1 MLKFNKNNVEVYYSK
16 DIKTNASHFID
27 LFLNFFGNI
36 KKIEIEPNKRYV
48 FKIKFKTANVTFY
61 NTKKKSTNTNYFLA
75 ENIRYK
81 ILRRKG
87 YYQVVDKLKEKK
99 LKLKNDTK
107 LMLKNS
113 NEIIKDLKNKPTLLA
128 NGKEA
133 LNTLRVIKNIENKI

>member
-1 MLKFNKNNVEVYYSK
+1 M
-16 DIKTNASHFID
+16 
-27 LFLNFFGNI
+27 
-36 KKIEIEPNKRYV
+36 
-48 FKIKFKTANVTFY
+48 
-61 NTKKKSTNTNYFLA
+61 A

-87 YYQVVDKLKEKK
+87 YYQVVDKLKENK

-113 NEIIKDLKNKPTLLA
+113 NETIKALKNKPTLLA

-133 LNTLRVIKNIENKI
+133 LNTLRVIKNIENNI